1 MKHLRLTTLCALAG
15 TFTPW
20 SGQALDLT
28 PLHTFRDLEGVNI
41 PIVLF
46 TDAGK
51 KIAFQPPFKWTVS
64 GDSGSVSLY
73 PAERPD
79 AVMQIR
85 VRARKPLPEGATE
98 DLAKWCRSQLPPD
111 AAEPALESEA
121 ANPFNLGTLAS
132 REFTFSYAA
141 QGRRFTTSVAI
152 VEWSER
158 ERLAVVVTARTPDFA
173 AMHTA
178 AMGSMFSWNPL

>member
-1 MKHLRLTTLCALAG
+1 MKFHRLTTLCAFAS

-20 SGQALDLT
+20 SGKALDLT
-28 PLHTFRDLEGVNI
+28 PLHTFRDLEGVKI

-51 KIAFQPPFKWTVS
+51 KIAFQPPAKWTVS
-64 GDSGSVSLY
+64 GGDNSVSLY

-85 VRARKPLPEGATE
+85 VRARKPLPEGTTE
-98 DLAKWCRSQLPPD
+98 DLAKWCLSQLPQD
-111 AAEPALESEA
+111 ATEPVAEGEA
-121 ANPFNLGTLAS
+121 ANLFTLGTLPS

-141 QGRRFTTSVAI
+141 QGRRFTASVTI
-152 VEWSER
+152 VDWNER
-158 ERLAVVVTARTPDFA
+158 ERVAVVVTARTPDFA
-173 AMHTA
+173 ATHEA
-178 AMGSMFSWNPL
+178 AMRSMFSWNPQ

>member
-1 MKHLRLTTLCALAG
+1 MKHPRLSACLACAAALAP
-15 TFTPW
+15 F
-20 SGQALDLT
+20 SGKALDLT
-28 PLHTFRDLEGVNI
+28 PVPAFRDLEGVKI

-46 TDAGK
+46 SDAGK
-51 KIAFQPPFKWTVS
+51 KISLRPPFKWIVS

-73 PAERPD
+73 SAEHPD

-85 VRARKPLPEGATE
+85 VRARKPLPEGVTE
-98 DLAKWCRSQLPPD
+98 DLAKWCLSQLPQD
-111 AAEPALESEA
+111 AAEPALEGEA
-121 ANPFNLGTLAS
+121 ASTFTLGPLTG

-141 QGRRFTTSVAI
+141 QGRRCTTSVA
-152 VEWSER
+152 VVDWNER
-158 ERLAVVVTARTPDFA
+158 ERIAVVVTARTPDFA

>member
-1 MKHLRLTTLCALAG
+1 MKHLGLSTCLALACVL
-15 TFTPW
+15 TPF
-20 SGQALDLT
+20 SGKALDLT
-28 PLHTFRDLEGVNI
+28 PTPAFRDLEGVQI

-51 KIAFQPPFKWTVS
+51 KIAFQPPAKWTVS

-85 VRARKPLPEGATE
+85 VRVRKPVAEGVTE
-98 DLAKWCRSQLPPD
+98 DLAKWCLSQLPQD
-111 AAEPALESEA
+111 AAEPALEGEA
-121 ANPFNLGTLAS
+121 ANLFTLGTLPS

-141 QGRRFTTSVAI
+141 QGRRFTSSVTI
-152 VEWSER
+152 VDWNER
-158 ERLAVVVTARTPDFA
+158 ERVAVVVTARTPDFA
-173 AMHTA
+173 ATHTA
-178 AMGSMFSWNPL
+178 AIGSMFSWNPL